1 VAWAKAEKEYIFALM
16 EWKDA
21 LCALMHMFQSS
32 ESRYNEWVREHY
44 RFLLRSAW
52 ALTGSRAVAEDVVQ
66 DCYASAWKNRGQLRQ
81 SELAR
86 AWLFQIMRRSA
97 LRHLAPGP
105 QSLDDAGMPEQ
116 AAPDA
121 GIDDRL
127 DVVKAL
133 SRIAP
138 IHREV
143 LVLYYFDDMPTLQ
156 MAEALEIAP
165 GTVLSRLARARD
177 ALKAAMAAPARGQT
191 ASSGGTQPAAT
202 VTVLR
207 KV

>member
-1 VAWAKAEKEYIFALM
+1 ML
-16 EWKDA
+16 
-21 LCALMHMFQSS
+21 QSA
-32 ESRYNEWVREHY
+32 ESRYNQWVRDHY

-66 DCYASAWKNRGQLRQ
+66 DCFASAWRFRSQLRQ
-81 SELAR
+81 PDLAR
-86 AWLFQIMRRSA
+86 AWLFRIMRRSA
-97 LRHLAPGP
+97 YRHLTPGP
-105 QSLDDAGMPEQ
+105 QSLEDAHGADEQ

-121 GIDDRL
+121 GLDDRL

-133 SRIAP
+133 ARIAP

-143 LVLYYFDDMPTLQ
+143 LVLYYFDDMPTPQ

-165 GTVLSRLARARD
+165 GTVLSRLARARE
-177 ALKAAMAAPARGQT
+177 ALKAAMAAPAS
-191 ASSGGTQPAAT
+191 ASAAAAPATPVAM
-202 VTVLR
+202 LR

>member
-1 VAWAKAEKEYIFALM
+1 ML
-16 EWKDA
+16 
-21 LCALMHMFQSS
+21 MFQSS
-32 ESRYNEWVREHY
+32 EARYNRWVQDHY

-66 DCYASAWKNRGQLRQ
+66 DCYANAWKYRAQLRDPA
-81 SELAR
+81 LAR

-97 LRHLAPGP
+97 LRQLVPGP
-105 QSLDDAGMPEQ
+105 QSLDDEMPEQ
-116 AAPDA
+116 AAADA
-121 GIDDRL
+121 GSDDRL

-143 LVLYYFDDMPTLQ
+143 LVLYYFDDMPTAQ

-165 GTVLSRLARARD
+165 GTVLSRLSRARD
-177 ALKAAMAAPARGQT
+177 ALKSVMAAPSRPQP
-191 ASSGGTQPAAT
+191 ASSTP

-207 KV
+207 KA

>member
-1 VAWAKAEKEYIFALM
+1 
-16 EWKDA
+16 
-21 LCALMHMFQSS
+21 MFESA
-32 ESRYNEWVREHY
+32 ESRYNAWVREHY

-66 DCYASAWKNRGQLRQ
+66 DCFAAAWRWRAQLRQ
-81 SELAR
+81 AESAR
-86 AWLFQIMRRSA
+86 AWLFQIMRRTA
-97 LRHLAPGP
+97 FRHMAPGP
-105 QSLDDAGMPEQ
+105 VSIEDQDVPEQ

-121 GIDDRL
+121 GLDDRL

-133 SRIAP
+133 ARIAP

-143 LVLYYFDDMPTLQ
+143 LVLYYFDDMPTAQ
-156 MAEALEIAP
+156 MAEALEVAP

-177 ALKAAMAAPARGQT
+177 ALKAAMGVSAPLASLQGTAA
-191 ASSGGTQPAAT
+191 
-202 VTVLR
+202 VTRLR

>member
-1 VAWAKAEKEYIFALM
+1 
-16 EWKDA
+16 
-21 LCALMHMFQSS
+21 MFQSA
-32 ESRYNEWVREHY
+32 ESVYNQWVRDHY

-52 ALTGSRAVAEDVVQ
+52 ALTGSRAMAEDVVQ
-66 DCYASAWKNRGQLRQ
+66 DCFASAWKHKAQLRDAA
-81 SELAR
+81 LVR
-86 AWLFQIMRRSA
+86 PWLFKIMRRSA
-97 LRHLAPGP
+97 LRHIAPAQRAPG
-105 QSLDDAGMPEQ
+105 DAEE
-116 AAPDA
+116 AAGAAADA

-143 LVLYYFDDMPTLQ
+143 LVLYYFDDMSTLS

-177 ALKAAMAAPARGQT
+177 ALRAVIEPPARAAAPDDAAAR
-191 ASSGGTQPAAT
+191 APRSN
-202 VTVLR
+202 VTPLQR
-207 KV
+207 P

>member
-1 VAWAKAEKEYIFALM
+1 MIQSAES
-16 EWKDA
+16 
-21 LCALMHMFQSS
+21 H
-32 ESRYNEWVREHY
+32 YNKWVRDHY
-44 RFLLRSAW
+44 RFLMRSAW
-52 ALTGSRAVAEDVVQ
+52 ALTGSRDVAEDVVQ
-66 DCYASAWKNRGQLRQ
+66 DCFASAWKFRNQLRDP
-81 SELAR
+81 ELAR

-97 LRHLAPGP
+97 YRHLAPGP
-105 QSLDDAGMPEQ
+105 QSLEDAPGTAEQ
-116 AAPDA
+116 TAPDA
-121 GIDDRL
+121 GLDDRL

-133 SRIAP
+133 ARIAP

-177 ALKAAMAAPARGQT
+177 ALKAAMVAPVSAAVAPAPN
-191 ASSGGTQPAAT
+191 APIAL
-202 VTVLR
+202 LR

>member
-1 VAWAKAEKEYIFALM
+1 
-16 EWKDA
+16 
-21 LCALMHMFQSS
+21 MHMFQSA

-66 DCYASAWKNRGQLRQ
+66 DCYTSAWKHRGQLRQ
-81 SELAR
+81 PGLAR
-86 AWLFQIMRRSA
+86 AWLFRIMRRSA

-105 QSLDDAGMPEQ
+105 QSLDDTDTPEQ
-116 AAPDA
+116 ASPDVA
-121 GIDDRL
+121 VDDRLDDRL

-143 LVLYYFDDMPTLQ
+143 LVLYYFDDMPTAQ

-177 ALKAAMAAPARGQT
+177 ALKAAMAAPARP
-191 ASSGGTQPAAT
+191 QPAAR

-207 KV
+207 RV

>member
-1 VAWAKAEKEYIFALM
+1 
-16 EWKDA
+16 
-21 LCALMHMFQSS
+21 MHMFRSA

-66 DCYASAWKNRGQLRQ
+66 DCFTSAWKYRDQLRQ
-81 SELAR
+81 PELAR

-105 QSLDDAGMPEQ
+105 QSLDGEDAPEQ
-116 AAPDA
+116 ATSDI
-121 GIDDRL
+121 GLDDRL

-143 LVLYYFDDMPTLQ
+143 LVLYYFDDMPTAQ

-177 ALKAAMAAPARGQT
+177 ALKGAMAAPARPQP
-191 ASSGGTQPAAT
+191 ASSTGTAP
-202 VTVLR
+202 VTRLR